1 MSTLFAS
8 WGAVIHSLSSPRSP
22 HRVPVFEANSNP
34 ALLAFESEVSFRLEQ
49 LKSTDATGYLSIEWL
64 CQAMEMVL
72 STHASAEAF
81 APELQHD
88 ATNSER
94 KWIYSFLDNSIK
106 LLDTCVILKA
116 AVAEIKSYCG
126 HLKVALR
133 ALEKEPLGEVQLK
146 RCMKALN
153 KCMDALKRR
162 DDAVNHLGH
171 RRTKLENCS
180 SMLRRMG
187 ERLNMEDAS
196 KGNSCTAIHT
206 AQIITIFVYGLLS
219 SALSL
224 KPRRSISSISIDGH
238 SSWSFSL
245 INLQQRV
252 KEHIEK
258 KKSRGSNAFLE
269 ELDMADIAVRNFH
282 ALLQEISHGNS
293 SSEKGIQVLKVTEGS
308 KALQAL
314 LMDLQ
319 QGIHA
324 VESHLEN
331 TYKNLLRSRMAFLD
345 MELGS

>member
-1 MSTLFAS
+1 
-8 WGAVIHSLSSPRSP
+8 
-22 HRVPVFEANSNP
+22 
-34 ALLAFESEVSFRLEQ
+34 
-49 LKSTDATGYLSIEWL
+49 
-64 CQAMEMVL
+64 MEMVL
-72 STHASAEAF
+72 SAHASAEAF
-81 APELQHD
+81 VPELRHD
-88 ATNSER
+88 ATNGDR
-94 KWIYSFLDNSIK
+94 KRINSFFDTSIK

-116 AVAEIKSYCG
+116 AVAEIESYYG

-133 ALEKEPLGEVQLK
+133 ALEKEPSGEVQLK

-171 RRTKLENCS
+171 HRTKLENCS

-196 KGNSCTAIHT
+196 NGNSWMAIYS

-224 KPRRSISSISIDGH
+224 KPRRSLSSISVDAH

-245 INLQQRV
+245 TNLQQRV

-258 KKSRGSNAFLE
+258 KKSRGSTAFLK
-269 ELDMADIAVRNFH
+269 ELDMADIPVRKFYD
-282 ALLQEISHGNS
+282 LIQEILQGNS
-293 SSEKGIQVLKVTEGS
+293 ASAKGITVLKVKEGS

-319 QGIHA
+319 QGLPA
-324 VESHLEN
+324 LQSHLEN
-331 TYKNLLRSRMAFLD
+331 TYRNLLRSRMAFLD
-345 MELGS
+345 MPLGT